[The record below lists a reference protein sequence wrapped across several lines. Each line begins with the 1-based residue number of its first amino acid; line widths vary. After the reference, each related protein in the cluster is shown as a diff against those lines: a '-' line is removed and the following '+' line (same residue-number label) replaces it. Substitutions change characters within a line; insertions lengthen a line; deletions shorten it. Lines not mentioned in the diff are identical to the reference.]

1 MERYL
6 MTRVLQFAE
15 GNQTKA
21 SLLLGITR
29 GKVRDRVKQFG
40 ISLDKKVTLDD

>member
-6 MTRVLQFAE
+6 ITRVLQATE

-21 SLLLGITR
+21 SEILGITR
-29 GKVRDRVKQFG
+29 GKIRDRVNLFQ
-40 ISLDKKVTLDD
+40 ISLGTVVSVEE